1 MKNKI
6 SLLVVML
13 FISSMLFSQTAETKA
28 NFLHNFCRMLNWPND
43 SQNDV
48 VKINIIGEAYSKNEI
63 QPFLEGKEVFGRQI
77 KTRIV
82 TLNSIEDCYI
92 LYVPT
97 KYNGLLP
104 AILMKIINTNIIIVT
119 ESENMIT
126 QGAAISLI
134 KITDEFGNETLEYQY
149 NEQNITMQSVDISK
163 DFKGYGITEII
174 IRDEVDENN
183 IEDNEVE

>member
-6 SLLVVML
+6 SLLIAML

-28 NFLHNFCRMLNWPND
+28 NFLHNFCRMLKWPNNN
-43 SQNDV
+43 QNLV
-48 VKINIIGEAYSKNEI
+48 VKIDIIGEAYGENEV
-63 QPFLEGKEVFGRQI
+63 QPFLEGMEVFGKTI
-77 KTRIV
+77 VTRIV
-82 TLNSIEDCYI
+82 TLNSIEDCNI

-104 AILMKIINTNIIIVT
+104 AIMMKIINTNIIIVT

-149 NEQNITMQSVDISK
+149 SEENILMQSVGISN
-163 DFKGYGITEII
+163 DFKGYGITKII
-174 IRDEVDENN
+174 NQENKF
-183 IEDNEVE
+183 EDDTE